1 MKRFAFALMLLALCL
16 SCSKKGKVTQ
26 TVSDENDSAL
36 SVCDKN
42 EKTGWYSYRGY
53 IELTKSNDSLFYEWS
68 WGDEGDYI
76 SYLKKAEGDKY
87 DSYSFVDGSPDNL
100 WIRFKFVGG
109 KRCMLYQNSEI
120 IDYFFFDEEYRG
132 YTNEDHNQIQ
142 NFYQGIYKTSN
153 NHTITISP
161 QGYFSIDSKKYK
173 IKYNGSDRY
182 GNLPLFVLE
191 NGKMY
196 LMENTDKGGEYTLAE
211 VNHER
216 MEFYEKDSNV
226 ILLDK
231 KGEQLQGKKFTKSN
245 VVKMKWISTLLGSSD
260 RWFFISD
267 LVYPDFFNENISLAD
282 WESLNQY
289 LNTKQQLNE
298 SEKITKSKMQE
309 LYESLREYP
318 EKEMEEYNKKHHA
331 NDSIR

>member
-1 MKRFAFALMLLALCL
+1 MKRFVFALMLLALCL

-53 IELTKSNDSLFYEWS
+53 IELTKSNDSLYYEWS
-68 WGDEGDYI
+68 WGEEGDDI
-76 SYLKKAEGDKY
+76 SYLKKADGDKY
-87 DSYSFVDGSPDNL
+87 YSYSSANELENL
-100 WIRFKFVGG
+100 WIRFKFIGG
-109 KRCMLYQNSEI
+109 KRCMLYQYSETT
-120 IDYFFFDEEYRG
+120 DYYFFDNEYRG

-153 NHTITISP
+153 NHIIKILP
-161 QGYFSIDSKKYK
+161 QGYFCIDDKKYK
-173 IKYNGSDRY
+173 IEYNGNDRY

-216 MEFYEKDSNV
+216 MEFYEKDSDV

-245 VVKMKWISTLLGSSD
+245 VVKMKWISTLSGSSD

-282 WESLNQY
+282 WESLNLY

-309 LYESLREYP
+309 LYESLREYSH
-318 EKEMEEYNKKHHA
+318 ECDENKSQHHG